1 MSNCP
6 FCLREDFIIQF
17 VNCIQGV
24 FSKDEKCVVR
34 RDFSLCLR
42 NSLLIFNVPVMFF
55 PSPKHSKLN
64 RGRRGRDEFIQHQQ
78 KKNQIFLHLFFGDTQ
93 TCKEIPYWVM
103 SGVIFSND

>member
-64 RGRRGRDEFIQHQQ
+64 RGRRGRDRMGIFCNDILILGDLHSKE
-78 KKNQIFLHLFFGDTQ
+78 KNQVKCQIQ
-93 TCKEIPYWVM
+93 NME
-103 SGVIFSND
+103 

>member
-64 RGRRGRDEFIQHQQ
+64 RGRRGRDRMGVGFM
-78 KKNQIFLHLFFGDTQ
+78 T
-93 TCKEIPYWVM
+93 TCTYTISALSPLKL
-103 SGVIFSND
+103 